1 MKGRHHSVITKLKAR
16 QPNVQDV
23 GCICHLAQLAT
34 GCGIKAMK
42 APVEDLLVGIYSH
55 FDKSAKRSEIYK
67 EFVNF
72 TDTEHLQLLRYCST
86 RWLSLYTC
94 IQRVLSQWA
103 ALQAYFN
110 SCEDERS
117 AKVRQL
123 ANYLND
129 PEVKFYFL
137 FLSTALK
144 PLVLFNTSFQAEGV
158 MIHKLHAEMKRLV
171 KRYMG
176 YILPARLIVIPANPI
191 FLNYCSCFHMHEL
204 TDAND
209 RLVLM

>member
-1 MKGRHHSVITKLKAR
+1 MIHFTIFTIFTS
-16 QPNVQDV
+16 NFN
-23 GCICHLAQLAT
+23 
-34 GCGIKAMK
+34 
-42 APVEDLLVGIYSH
+42 IYYWLCLFVSWH
-55 FDKSAKRSEIYK
+55 SAKRSEIYK

-144 PLVLFNTSFQAEGV
+144 PLVLFNTSFQVNGLNV
-158 MIHKLHAEMKRLV
+158 PIIVHKSKNLSIYFDL
-171 KRYMG
+171 
-176 YILPARLIVIPANPI
+176 ILDSMYLGRGSDDSQIA
-191 FLNYCSCFHMHEL
+191 C
-204 TDAND
+204 
-209 RLVLM
+209 